1 MFELNG
7 SSSDDRKT
15 QCALYQ
21 IDNLVSPPFRIATLV
36 ESGTIEGQIGE
47 GCRGGTEVKNLH
59 RQASLFTNDNSGKVL
74 VFQGELLWRIGL
86 KERENF
92 TVTAVFS

>member
-47 GCRGGTEVKNLH
+47 GCPL
-59 RQASLFTNDNSGKVL
+59 
-74 VFQGELLWRIGL
+74 
-86 KERENF
+86 
-92 TVTAVFS
+92 